1 MPRFEVTTFG
11 EGGLRLGV
19 PAGKRLQTATN
30 FDVHVAGAEANVV
43 CTLARLGHATGWVSC
58 VADSAVGERVMHTI
72 RAAGVNAEGVLRK
85 PGVRTGIYFIE
96 HAHAPRPTKVHYDRD
111 NTGLA
116 LLQPDEVDWDKLLDT
131 SIIHLTGITAGL
143 SPSCLDIVSQALMKA
158 RSRGVTTSFDVNF
171 RQLLWA
177 PAKARRALEPLLK
190 QVDVLFCK
198 LQDAASVFDLHG
210 DPPDVAGRLAAL
222 SGARQVIVSNG
233 QAGVTGWQDGKTTAE
248 PVVETVLLDRAG
260 AGDALVAGVLHGILN
275 GRFERGLRYGQ
286 VLAAMTMSQHGDRV
300 ITSADEMEAIADG
313 GRVDIER

>member
-1 MPRFEVTTFG
+1 MPRFDVSTFG

-43 CTLARLGHATGWVSC
+43 CTLARLGHTTAWLSC

-72 RAAGVNAEGVLRK
+72 RAAGVNADGVIRK
-85 PGVRTGIYFIE
+85 PNVRTGIYFIE
-96 HAHAPRPTKVHYDRD
+96 HAHPPRPTKVHYDRD

-116 LLQPDEVDWDKLLDT
+116 LLQPDEVNWDLLLDS

-143 SPSCLDIVSQALMKA
+143 SASCLDIVSQALVKA
-158 RSRGVTTSFDVNF
+158 KSRGVTTSFDVNF
-171 RQLLWA
+171 RRLLWS
-177 PAKARRALEPLLK
+177 PAKARRALEPLLTK
-190 QVDVLFCK
+190 VDVLFCK

-210 DPPDVAGRLAAL
+210 EPADVANQLARL
-222 SGARQVIVSNG
+222 SGANQVIVSNG
-233 QAGVTGWQDGKTTAE
+233 QAGVTGWQEGKATSE

-260 AGDALVAGVLHGILN
+260 AGDALVAGVLHGIRG

-313 GRVDIER
+313 GKLDIER